1 VSDGWGVSGRKLEE
15 EMVTVLEEAALDLAK
30 LSTSEITCINLLSRS
45 PAKGVTAGASLD
57 KEEKY
62 LSQ

>member
-1 VSDGWGVSGRKLEE
+1 MKLEE

-30 LSTSEITCINLLSRS
+30 LSTSEVTCINLLSRS
-45 PAKGVTAGASLD
+45 PAKGFTAGASLD